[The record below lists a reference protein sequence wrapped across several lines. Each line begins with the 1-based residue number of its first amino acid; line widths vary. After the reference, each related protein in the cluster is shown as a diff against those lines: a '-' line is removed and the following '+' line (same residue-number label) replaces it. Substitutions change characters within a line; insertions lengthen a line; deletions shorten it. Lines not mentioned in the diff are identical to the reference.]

1 MDEFSRKPERLRRPA
16 ASALVRKPGGAGPLA
31 VANLVALAGIV
42 VLGLSAVSCGSPAAT
57 TQSPAPSNQV
67 AGAAS
72 CAAAERQD
80 LTLSGQLSGHMTC
93 SKSPAT
99 CGRAWTTTKPRPP
112 GGLIAPIDATSGSTP
127 IHLTVVFSGDFK
139 PATYPS
145 GDPGEGAAATS
156 NYGVTLDGVGS
167 WVSAVGGS
175 VVMSAVDSTAASGT
189 VDVKLHMRLGGA
201 GNISVAGSWRC
212 LIPAGF

>member
-1 MDEFSRKPERLRRPA
+1 VGK
-16 ASALVRKPGGAGPLA
+16 LVG
-31 VANLVALAGIV
+31 VAGIV
-42 VLGLSAVSCGSPAAT
+42 VLGLSTLGCGSPSAA
-57 TQSPAPSNQV
+57 TQSPTPSNQV

-80 LTLSGQLSGHMTC
+80 LVLSGQLSGHITC
-93 SKSPAT
+93 SKTSPA
-99 CGRAWTTTKPRPP
+99 CGHAFAASAAGPA
-112 GGLIAPIDATSGSTP
+112 GGLIAPIEAAAGSTP
-127 IHLTVVFSGDFK
+127 VHITVVFSGVYK

-156 NYGVTLDGVGS
+156 NYGVTLDGAGS

-175 VVMSAVDSTAASGT
+175 VVMSTLDSTAASGT
-189 VDVKLHMRLGGA
+189 VDVKLHLRLGGT

-212 LIPAGF
+212 LMPAGF

>member
-1 MDEFSRKPERLRRPA
+1 MVDRDRQGLQRPHTCAGDHRLR
-16 ASALVRKPGGAGPLA
+16 PLA
-31 VANLVALAGIV
+31 VANLVAFAGIV
-42 VLGLSAVSCGSPAAT
+42 VLSLSAVSCGSPAAT

-72 CAAAERQD
+72 CAAAEGQD
-80 LTLSGQLSGHMTC
+80 LVLSGQISGHITC

-99 CGRAWTTTKPRPP
+99 CVRAWTTPRPP

-127 IHLTVVFSGDFK
+127 IHLTVVFSGDYK

-156 NYGVTLDGVGS
+156 NYGVTLDGAGS

-175 VVMSAVDSTAASGT
+175 VVMSAVDSTVASGT
-189 VDVKLHMRLGGA
+189 VEVKLHMRLGGT